1 MRRLPAEWEPQAAVM
16 LTWPHAET
24 DWAEQLDAVEAV
36 YRRLAELI
44 TREQG
49 LLIVCRDE
57 AHQRAVQAQL
67 ADLTSSPRTRVNDAP
82 DQPDPLQLD
91 PMQRDPL
98 QRDPVQRDPVQRDP
112 VQQGRGQNLYG
123 RIQFALAPSN
133 DTWARDHGPITVID
147 GGTEDRVLVNF
158 GFNGWGGKY
167 PAALDDRIT
176 AAIHAAG
183 GFAAL
188 TTAHPNAS
196 AHPRLESS
204 PLVLEGGA
212 VESDG
217 AGTLLA
223 VRRTIVD
230 PARNPGWSAAAIEQ
244 ELRERLGV
252 ARILWLEHG
261 QLSGDDTDGHID
273 TLARFC
279 DPETICYAA
288 SDDPNDPDHASLRL
302 LADELR
308 GLRRQN
314 GAPYRLV
321 PLPQP
326 GPIFDAEGQR
336 LPAGY
341 ANFLIINRAVLVPV
355 YRDPADALAC
365 ERLQQ
370 CFTGRRIEPVDCRAL
385 IRQGGS
391 LHCITMQLPA
401 ADAGHLPCA

>member
-24 DWAEQLDAVEAV
+24 DWAEQLDAVEAL
-36 YRRLAELI
+36 YRRLAELV

-57 AHQRAVQAQL
+57 AHQRAIEAQL
-67 ADLTSSPRTRVNDAP
+67 AELPNSPLAG
-82 DQPDPLQLD
+82 
-91 PMQRDPL
+91 L
-98 QRDPVQRDPVQRDP
+98 QRKPECVQHE
-112 VQQGRGQNLYG
+112 

-133 DTWARDHGPITVID
+133 DTWARDHGPISVLA
-147 GGTEDRVLVNF
+147 GGDRKRVLIDF
-158 GFNGWGGKY
+158 RFNGWGGKH

-176 AAIHAAG
+176 KRVHAAG
-183 GFAAL
+183 GFAQLAAAL
-188 TTAHPNAS
+188 PDSLVPPNWRPETPAPNAIPVAEARTVS
-196 AHPRLESS
+196 TRHAAGGLESS

-212 VESDG
+212 IESDG

-230 PARNPGWSAAAIEQ
+230 PARNPGWSLDAIAQ
-244 ELRERLGV
+244 ELRQRLGV
-252 ARILWLEHG
+252 ERILWLEHG

-279 DPETICYAA
+279 DPETIGYAA
-288 SDDPNDPDHASLRL
+288 SDDPSDADHASLER
-302 LADELR
+302 LADELSA
-308 GLRRQN
+308 LRRAN

-321 PLPQP
+321 ALPQP
-326 GPIFDAEGQR
+326 TPILDENGQR

-341 ANFLIINRAVLVPV
+341 VNFLITNRSVLVPV
-355 YRDPADALAC
+355 YGDPADSAAC
-365 ERLQQ
+365 ERLQR
-370 CFTGRRIEPVDCRAL
+370 CFPGRAIEPVDCRPL

-391 LHCITMQLPA
+391 LHCITMQLPMGS
-401 ADAGHLPCA
+401 AG